1 MSTVN
6 LNIVRAT
13 KEGNNQC
20 LTPSDI
26 LEDALTDIA
35 AGDKTPSKAM
45 VLFLEEDEL
54 QFSTSWYAA
63 NMKSS
68 EMLALLEMIKSS
80 LLRDMGLT

>member
-45 VLFLEEDEL
+45 VLFL
-54 QFSTSWYAA
+54 
-63 NMKSS
+63 
-68 EMLALLEMIKSS
+68 
-80 LLRDMGLT
+80 